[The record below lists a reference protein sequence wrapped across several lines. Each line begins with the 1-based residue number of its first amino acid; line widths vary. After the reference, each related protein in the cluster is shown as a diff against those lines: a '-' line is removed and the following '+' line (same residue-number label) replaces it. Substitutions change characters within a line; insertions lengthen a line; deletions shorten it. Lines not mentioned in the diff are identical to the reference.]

1 MKHPAIQEAENNE
14 AILAV
19 ILSIVL
25 YNQCLLAKENGNDIV
40 KCDTVLLDISLVL
53 LFIPF
58 KHSGKVATN
67 VATNKAHGFMI
78 MPRDRAMHREYGGPG
93 RSA

>member
-1 MKHPAIQEAENNE
+1 MKHPAIQRAENNE

-19 ILSIVL
+19 ILSVVL

-40 KCDTVLLDISLVL
+40 KCDTVLSDISSVL

-58 KHSGKVATN
+58 EHPGTVATN
-67 VATNKAHGFMI
+67 VATNKTYGFMI
-78 MPRDRAMHREYGGPG
+78 MLRDRPMRRE
-93 RSA
+93 SAR